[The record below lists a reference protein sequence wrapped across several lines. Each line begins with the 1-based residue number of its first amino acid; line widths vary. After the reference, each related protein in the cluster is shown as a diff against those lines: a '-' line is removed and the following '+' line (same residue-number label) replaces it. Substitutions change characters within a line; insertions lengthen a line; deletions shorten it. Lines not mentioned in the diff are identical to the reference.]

1 MSAVERVTDQWWESV
16 TRTESYTFNEEIRLI
31 AYTHSARGPQV
42 VLWLNGG
49 DWDNTIEGEG
59 VYPEFSPEA
68 ARTLALKL
76 NAAADAAEAE
86 AAR

>member
-1 MSAVERVTDQWWESV
+1 MSTVERVTDQWWESV
-16 TRTESYTFNEEIRLI
+16 TRTESYTRSEEIRLI

-42 VLWLNGG
+42 VLWLNGCEWG
-49 DWDNTIEGEG
+49 NATEGEG

-76 NAAADAAEAE
+76 NAAANAADAE